1 MTTTVASNQY
11 AMYIPEGQ
19 TDPVINNYIQED
31 FIQKLYD
38 RYEYNGE
45 TIDGNKIKITRA
57 LSSKGESKSSTAA
70 LKAISS
76 DEYITEHS
84 RKDIEQNMKERLTA
98 KINKLDSVKQSAL
111 FILLESN
118 YCYGVWQKSTF
129 MNYLLSHK
137 KEWSDN
143 KQEGKRDIEAQ
154 LNYFKQYENK
164 SKNGNNEPAP
174 ILNEY
179 FLRLI
184 FIDNMLKSIGLFSHL
199 SMINEQFKK
208 EATEETEEA
217 DEDKR
222 FLEWGKNQSK
232 NMNGGCLTTRG
243 YKLAVAIAFAA
254 FLWSIVTNNAAD
266 RVKNF
271 IPESMHLAKVNFQ
284 DLTPRII
291 DDMTETN
298 KEMAK
303 IMLEFTDGGG
313 VESFEEPSIIEE
325 KMKARN
331 LEHLKNLN
339 TKLKVMKAR
348 HKQMKGVVAALPS
361 PKDMKVKEGNVL
373 VTLQDAGDSTLLEQE
388 KQIRQKLDRQV
399 KDAEIQIRDLSNKI
413 GESKSSGAVPET
425 AINVSYGQI
434 TQMVGESPWSM
445 ITKNALDKKTNLIRD
460 LEVRII
466 KAFGRDSLNIVNKKI
481 LASYKPP
488 EGANNGILSTLCDQA
503 SSLVAYVWYRK
514 DSRYV
519 DAPGLGDNLDQARR
533 RSKLIR
539 KTGRQWEENMEQAT
553 ENFIKDILVH
563 MRNTSYYL
571 WIYSIMQ
578 YAIELW
584 AVRKAFKYL
593 KGSTES
599 NEDLAGGADTLVKQK
614 WLRWCKR
621 VGVEG
626 VSRRIS
632 EMEEAVGNIGTD
644 ATKGL
649 LGRDMGNKGSRW
661 TVKGIKYF
669 FGALIVRGIFEGAR
683 VSVNTAL
690 SNPSQE
696 QVFPIEFSEA
706 FRPVDGWEPTET
718 STGNI
723 FKYDTRIPKGGKAPP
738 KFDATGEGFNEPK
751 DVNEKEKEDDINTIY
766 LDDIPDKEGG
776 VMVGY
781 NYELIDDE
789 LEKDDNPKYRIIG
802 YEYSKMPLEKQL
814 ADIRR
819 KNDPQISKPTGLLAR
834 GKSTGATLYLDTTS
848 DDDVNR
854 GKQRT
859 SNSISLNP
867 PEDVGEEGS
876 VKGKDF
882 KVPHGDGADEKVV
895 TKGGKKFKR
904 KRKKTRRKKRKGG
917 RKKTKKKRKRR
928 KTRRKRKK
936 LRRKKTRR
944 KR

>member
-1 MTTTVASNQY
+1 MSKVAPNQY
-11 AMYIPEGQ
+11 AMYISKGQ
-19 TDPVINNYIQED
+19 SVPVINNSIQED

-45 TIDGNKIKITRA
+45 TIYGNKIKITRVS
-57 LSSKGESKSSTAA
+57 SSKGESKSSA
-70 LKAISS
+70 LKAISA
-76 DEYITEHS
+76 DEYIMEHN
-84 RKDIEQNMKERLTA
+84 RKDIEQNMKERLTV
-98 KINKLDSVKQSAL
+98 KINKLDIVKQSAL
-111 FILLESN
+111 FMLLESN

-143 KQEGKRDIEAQ
+143 KQEGKGDIEAQ
-154 LNYFKQYENK
+154 LNYFKQYENT
-164 SKNGNNEPAP
+164 SKKGNNEPAP

-199 SMINEQFKK
+199 SMINKQFKE
-208 EATEETEEA
+208 EATEEIEEA

-222 FLEWGKNQSK
+222 FIDWGVKQSKKSK
-232 NMNGGCLTTRG
+232 NMNGGCLTERG
-243 YKLAVAIAFAA
+243 YKLAVAIAFSA

-271 IPESMHLAKVNFQ
+271 IPESMHLANVNFQ
-284 DLTPRII
+284 GLTPRLI

-298 KEMAK
+298 KEFTK
-303 IMLEFTDGGG
+303 IMLEFTDVGG
-313 VESFEEPSIIEE
+313 VKSFEESIIIEE

-331 LEHLKNLN
+331 LEHLENLN

-348 HKQMKGVVAALPS
+348 YKQMKGIVAALPL
-361 PKDMKVKEGNVL
+361 PEDMKVNEDNGL
-373 VTLQDAGDSTLLEQE
+373 VTLKDAGDPTLLEQE
-388 KQIRQKLDRQV
+388 KQIRQKLDNQV
-399 KDAEIQIRDLSNKI
+399 KEAEIQIIELSNKI

-445 ITKNALDKKTNLIRD
+445 ITKTAQDKKTNLIRD

-488 EGANNGILSTLCDQA
+488 EGANDGILSTLCEQA
-503 SSLVAYVWYRK
+503 SSLVAYVWYGK

-539 KTGRQWEENMEQAT
+539 KTGRQWAENMEQAT
-553 ENFIKDILVH
+553 ENFVKDILIH

-571 WIYSIMQ
+571 WIYSVMQ

-599 NEDLAGGADTLVKQK
+599 NEDPDGGADTLVNQK
-614 WLRWCKR
+614 WLRWCER

-626 VSRRIS
+626 VSKRIT
-632 EMEEAVGNIGTD
+632 EMEKTAGNIGTN
-644 ATKGL
+644 ATKGCW
-649 LGRDMGNKGSRW
+649 GSDMGNKGSRC

-690 SNPSQE
+690 SNPPQE
-696 QVFPIEFSEA
+696 EVFPIGFSEA
-706 FRPVDGWEPTET
+706 FRPADGWEPTAT
-718 STGNI
+718 STGDI
-723 FKYDTRIPKGGKAPP
+723 FQFDTRIPKGGKAPP
-738 KFDATGEGFNEPK
+738 KFDATREGFKESK
-751 DVNEKEKEDDINTIY
+751 DVKEDDIDTIY
-766 LDDIPDKEGG
+766 LYDIPDEKG

-781 NYELIDDE
+781 NYELIKDAK
-789 LEKDDNPKYRIIG
+789 LEKDEPKYRIFG

-819 KNDPQISKPTGLLAR
+819 KNDPQISKPPGLLAR
-834 GKSTGATLYLDTTS
+834 GKSTGGTEDFDTTTA
-848 DDDVNR
+848 DVNR

-859 SNSISLNP
+859 SNSISINP
-867 PEDVGEEGS
+867 PPEVVLKEGS
-876 VKGKDF
+876 VEGKDF
-882 KVPHGDGADEKVV
+882 EVPHGNGADKQVV
-895 TKGGKKFKR
+895 AKGGKKIKR

-917 RKKTKKKRKRR
+917 RKKTKKKRKRK

-936 LRRKKTRR
+936 LGKNKTRR